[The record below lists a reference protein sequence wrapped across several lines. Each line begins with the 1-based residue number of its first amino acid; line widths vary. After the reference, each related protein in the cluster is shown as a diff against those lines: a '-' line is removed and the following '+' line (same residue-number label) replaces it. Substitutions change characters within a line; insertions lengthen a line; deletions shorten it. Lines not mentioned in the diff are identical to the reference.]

1 MSDDVVAEKHAG
13 EEGFDTTGLKGLLPM
28 AREHRMALGAGLGL
42 GALGSLAALA
52 QPLAAREVLN
62 AVSAGESL
70 RTAVILL
77 LALVLGAALING
89 VQMFILERTGERI
102 VYRLRRNLV
111 ARLLRLRMKEYDK
124 RSVGDLLSRAGS
136 DTTLLRSVVT
146 ANVLDAVSSVIMVV
160 GAIAVMAYLDW
171 VQLVVVLGVL
181 LVVFLGVFP
190 LLGRIR
196 TATQAAQEGVG
207 QMTTALERALGAIR
221 TVKASVR
228 EQHET
233 EAIGE
238 RAHQAYVAGVRSVKL
253 DALVG
258 VGTGLAVQ
266 MSFLLVLGVGG
277 VRVAAGTI
285 AASDLIAFLLY
296 ILYLSGPILI
306 ISNAVTQ
313 LQKAS
318 AAAARVLAVE
328 AMEVEDEASQISAVT
343 VAANPPA
350 VVFEGVRFG
359 YRDDVPVLRDVSFD
373 LPAGSKAALVGA
385 SGAGKT
391 TILGLLVRFYDSDA
405 GRIMLDGRDISEI
418 PLNEL
423 RRQIGYVEQS
433 APVLAGSLRENL
445 LYTAPDTPDDQLEAV
460 VRASQL
466 GDLVARLPD
475 GLDSTVGDRGSQL
488 SGGER
493 QRLAIG
499 RLLLTRPRLV
509 LLDEATS
516 QLDSVN
522 EAALRQAIDELARS
536 CTMIVIAHRLSTVAA
551 SDRIVLLDG
560 GRVRRVGTHD
570 ELLCNDALYQEL
582 ARGQLLSGDLAA
594 AEEAPDLGV
603 V

>member
-1 MSDDVVAEKHAG
+1 MTKNVVADDPPGA
-13 EEGFDTTGLKGLLPM
+13 EEANASGLKALLWLACEHRAALVVGLL
-28 AREHRMALGAGLGL
+28 L
-42 GALGSLAALA
+42 GALGSVAALA
-52 QPLAAREVLN
+52 QPLAAKRVLD
-62 AVSAGESL
+62 AVGVDESL
-70 RTAVILL
+70 RGPVLTL
-77 LALVLGAALING
+77 LALVLGGALVNG
-89 VQMFILERTGERI
+89 VQLFVLERTGEKI
-102 VYRLRRNLV
+102 VYQLRRNLI
-111 ARLLRLRMKEYDK
+111 ARLLRLRMSEYDR

-146 ANVLDAVSSVIMVV
+146 ANVLDAVSSVILLV

-171 VQLVVVLGVL
+171 VQLAVVLGVL
-181 LVVFLGVFP
+181 VVVFLGVLP

-196 TATQAAQEGVG
+196 TATEAAQEGIG
-207 QMTTALERALGAIR
+207 QMTSSLERALGAIR

-228 EQHET
+228 EEQEIQ
-233 EAIGE
+233 AIGE
-238 RAHQAYVAGVRSVKL
+238 RAREAYVAGVRSVKL
-253 DALVG
+253 DATVG

-277 VRVAAGTI
+277 LRVAAGAI
-285 AASDLIAFLLY
+285 SASDLIAFLLY
-296 ILYLSGPILI
+296 ILYLASPIMV
-306 ISNAVTQ
+306 ISNAVSQ

-318 AAAARVLAVE
+318 AAADRVMAVE
-328 AMEVEDEASQISAVT
+328 SMEIEEAPRTTKLPDAARTEPPT
-343 VAANPPA
+343 VSLQH
-350 VVFEGVRFG
+350 VRFA
-359 YRDDVPVLRDVSFD
+359 YRPDVPVLRDVSFD
-373 LPAGSKAALVGA
+373 LPAGCKAALVGP

-391 TILGLLVRFYDSDA
+391 TILGLLERFYDPDA
-405 GRIMLDGRDISEI
+405 GRILLDGQDIAQI
-418 PLNEL
+418 PINEL

-433 APVLAGSLRENL
+433 APVLAGTLRENL
-445 LYTAPDTPDDQLEAV
+445 LYTAPDTPEDRLDAV

-475 GLDSTVGDRGSQL
+475 GLDTAVGDRGSQL

-522 EAALRQAIDELARS
+522 EAALREAISELAKS

-560 GRVRRVGTHD
+560 GRVRRVGTHE
-570 ELLCNDALYQEL
+570 ELIADDAVYQGL
-582 ARGQLLSGDLAA
+582 ARGQLLAGDRASEPAA
-594 AEEAPDLGV
+594 ASA
-603 V
+603 